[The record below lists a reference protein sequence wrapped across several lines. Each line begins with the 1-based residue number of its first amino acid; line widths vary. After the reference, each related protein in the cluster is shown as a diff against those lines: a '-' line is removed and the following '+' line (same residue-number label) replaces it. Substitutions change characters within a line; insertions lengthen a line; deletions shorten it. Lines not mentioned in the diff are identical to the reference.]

1 MVCITTVVCI
11 PTLASITTLR
21 YVTERWTAAHSGARV
36 ILSCKL
42 PMGADGHA
50 QHASWNL
57 RGQSVVL
64 MVSGGVGSTVA
75 AVKKELAA
83 QHLGGMPSNK
93 FQLKHVERGFLKDKK
108 TLAFH
113 NLAGAVQIEV
123 TLRKRRR

>member
-1 MVCITTVVCI
+1 MF
-11 PTLASITTLR
+11 
-21 YVTERWTAAHSGARV
+21 ARV
-36 ILSCKL
+36 C
-42 PMGADGHA
+42 P
-50 QHASWNL
+50 QHSPPSAAAERRTVD
-57 RGQSVVL
+57 RGDL
-64 MVSGGVGSTVA
+64 EA
-75 AVKKELAA
+75 AVRRHQFRHYDTPTSPLGAA